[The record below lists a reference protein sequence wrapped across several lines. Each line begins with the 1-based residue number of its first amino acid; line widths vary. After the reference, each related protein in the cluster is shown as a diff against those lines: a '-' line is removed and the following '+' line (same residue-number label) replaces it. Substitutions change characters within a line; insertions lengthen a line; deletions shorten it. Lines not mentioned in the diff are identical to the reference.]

1 MGIVTTYLSTLFKV
15 KYDIP
20 NNFNIEN
27 IRITLTTT
35 MTATKLKVALI
46 IKEKVDMI
54 NMIVKIRITMIITE
68 QNNNSN
74 NNVNNI
80 IIKNNHKYE
89 NIDTSDYQ
97 STINY

>member
-27 IRITLTTT
+27 ISIPLTTT
-35 MTATKLKVALI
+35 ITATKLKVALI

-80 IIKNNHKYE
+80 TIKNNHKYE

>member
-1 MGIVTTYLSTLFKV
+1 MV
-15 KYDIP
+15 
-20 NNFNIEN
+20 
-27 IRITLTTT
+27 
-35 MTATKLKVALI
+35 
-46 IKEKVDMI
+46 

-74 NNVNNI
+74 NNGNNI

-97 STINY
+97 SAINY

>member
-1 MGIVTTYLSTLFKV
+1 MGVVTTYLSTLFKV

-27 IRITLTTT
+27 ISITLTTT
-35 MTATKLKVALI
+35 ITATKLKVALI

-54 NMIVKIRITMIITE
+54 NMIVKIRITIIITE

-74 NNVNNI
+74 NNGNNI

-89 NIDTSDYQ
+89 NIDTSDYP